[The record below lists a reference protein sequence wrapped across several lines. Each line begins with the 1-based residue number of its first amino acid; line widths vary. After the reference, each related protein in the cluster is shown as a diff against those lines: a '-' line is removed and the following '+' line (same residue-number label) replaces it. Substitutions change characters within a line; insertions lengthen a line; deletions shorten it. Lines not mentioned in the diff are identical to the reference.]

1 MEQVLTSLGGLIN
14 FAIYFALSLVLLV
27 LFKLVYTF
35 ITPHDEWKLVR
46 ENKNV
51 AAAIGLVGA
60 VIGFS
65 LALASAASHSV
76 SIIDF
81 IIWSIVALI
90 AQTIAFGFVRFVL
103 MPSLIER
110 INNNEIA
117 AGIVLGGISVAV
129 GILNADEQKPIQCDW
144 QND

>member
-14 FAIYFALSLVLLV
+14 FAIYFSLSLVSLV
-27 LFKLVYTF
+27 LFKLIYTF

-46 ENKNV
+46 EDKNI

-60 VIGFS
+60 IMGFA

-81 IIWSIVALI
+81 IIWAIIALI

-117 AGIVLGGISVAV
+117 AGIVLGGISIAV
-129 GILNADEQKPIQCDW
+129 GILNAACMTY
-144 QND
+144 